1 MKRISKEIKGESMFE
16 RCVLRNIYFTI
27 LSLVSVSLI
36 VISFFLPPQ
45 GVIDPSVFAGV
56 GEIFAFAAL
65 GTVIKAI
72 DNEKSVTLTHGDT
85 SITINGKKYIL
96 EEENN
101 IEE

>member
-1 MKRISKEIKGESMFE
+1 MKNENSIFSKCVIHNISF
-16 RCVLRNIYFTI
+16 VI
-27 LSLVSVSLI
+27 LTFISVALI

-72 DNEKSVTLTHGDT
+72 DAEKSVTLSHGDT

-96 EEENN
+96 EDNKEDEFDNR
-101 IEE
+101 ES

>member
-1 MKRISKEIKGESMFE
+1 MFAK
-16 RCVLRNIYFTI
+16 CVLHNIYFSI
-27 LSLVSVSLI
+27 LALISVSLI

-85 SITINGKKYIL
+85 SITINGKKYVL
-96 EEENN
+96 EEN
-101 IEE
+101 IEEEKYENEE

>member
-1 MKRISKEIKGESMFE
+1 MKNENSIFSKCVIHNIS
-16 RCVLRNIYFTI
+16 FTI
-27 LSLVSVSLI
+27 LAFISVALI

-72 DNEKSVTLTHGDT
+72 DAEKSVTLSHGDT

-96 EEENN
+96 EDNKEDEFDNR
-101 IEE
+101 ES